1 VWVLK
6 LNSPIC
12 EIDMPKKHAPDI
24 VRCQA
29 LDLFA
34 SAFLAEPTP
43 CGEPATKVIP
53 FASRENVPLC
63 AEHAECGEGVAF
75 MPPHEPKRMVGAD
88 RRG

>member
-1 VWVLK
+1 
-6 LNSPIC
+6 
-12 EIDMPKKHAPDI
+12 MPKKHAPDI

-43 CGEPATKVIP
+43 CGEPATKEWLRP
-53 FASRENVPLC
+53 NGDNVPIC
-63 AEHAECGEGVAF
+63 EEHHQTLSHERDL
-75 MPPHEPKRMVGAD
+75 MPAPEPRRMVGAD